1 MGRKELSQQRELVKS
16 TIAAADEAHLRYAL
30 DGTIG
35 DAQAFCWAALRQFER
50 KYSPKVLQTSKD
62 FGLHHA
68 DLHLLLIVAHEAVS
82 HAEQVERLLSA
93 LSEPQKLP
101 PDPVLRDRLREARNL
116 LAEHRDER
124 ALYWRLTALKTP
136 HVIETYSRLG
146 IPLPDGS
153 IDSETLGYFA
163 PPGATEAEIAE
174 IAEGQ
179 ASVGTVGGMLSLP
192 ELHASLL
199 ELESEL
205 EVLAQSHQGKG
216 APPPGFR

>member
-1 MGRKELSQQRELVKS
+1 MSRKELREQRELVRAA
-16 TIAAADEAHLRYAL
+16 IAAADESHLRYAL

-50 KYSPKVLQTSKD
+50 KYATQVFRTPKD

-82 HAEQVERLLSA
+82 HVQLVEELLSA
-93 LSEPQKLP
+93 LGEPHPLP
-101 PDPVLRDRLREARNL
+101 PSRDLRDRLREARNL

-124 ALYWRLTALKTP
+124 ALYRRLTTEHTP

-153 IDSETLGYFA
+153 IDSETLGYFP
-163 PPGATEAEIAE
+163 PPGATETEIAD
-174 IAEGQ
+174 GQ

-192 ELHASLL
+192 SLHTALF
-199 ELESEL
+199 ELEAEL
-205 EVLAQSHQGKG
+205 DRLAQTHQGKG
-216 APPPGFR
+216 TPPPGFR